1 MGRKLRKLRK
11 GEHRYLTVTEKLRI
25 ARPKNFK
32 KWKEKREVSKK
43 VWIYKEEILQKE
55 KIRYKEIITK
65 RKETI
70 RLKKESHEKAIKHL
84 EKMGVEFEDDTFAE
98 IQKKERRELKARLM
112 WRITVGLSYSYGEGS
127 FNVYKSYKIQLWAK
141 TKQELLFKQED
152 IKNKVIDYVNAQLKK
167 KNLCLADCYWLNTI
181 EPHTSIQQ
189 VPLDN
194 SLIGFEEEKDEVVAR
209 GPKRGGR
216 QVIPQNWKNKPASF
230 DEPKLSDFRGWKT
243 K

>member
-11 GEHRYLTVTEKLRI
+11 GEKRYLTITKKLRI

-32 KWKEKREVSKK
+32 KWKEKREFSKK
-43 VWIYKEEILQKE
+43 VWFYKKEILQKE

-65 RKETI
+65 RKKTI
-70 RLKKESHEKAIKHL
+70 KLKKESHEKAIKHL
-84 EKMGVEFEDDTFAE
+84 EKMGVEFEDDTFVE

-112 WRITVGLSYSYGEGS
+112 YRLTVALSYSYGEHNV
-127 FNVYKSYKIQLWAK
+127 NVYKSYKIQLWTK

-152 IKNKVIDYVNAQLKK
+152 IRNKVIDYVNTALKK

-189 VPLDN
+189 VPLDCN
-194 SLIGFEEEKDEVVAR
+194 LIGSEEEKDEVVVR
-209 GPKRGGR
+209 VPKRGGR
-216 QVIPQNWKNKPASF
+216 QVIAQNWKNKPSSF
-230 DEPKLSDFRGWKT
+230 DEPKLSDFRGWKI